1 MLDSLLALSRV
12 PIEVRQ
18 DPRRMRPAEVPDM
31 VCDASRLRRQTGWQ
45 PAIPFEQS
53 LRDVLEYW
61 RAEVA
66 K

>member
-1 MLDSLLALSRV
+1 
-12 PIEVRQ
+12 
-18 DPRRMRPAEVPDM
+18 M

-61 RAEVA
+61 RAEVR